1 MPYKEKPDDDLK
13 LYYTIGEVAELFQV
27 NTSLVRFWEKE
38 FDQIRP
44 KKNRKGNRLF
54 TREDIRHFRMI
65 YQLVKE
71 QGYTLDGARKK
82 LRAANQQAQDPLS
95 ETIQRLEHVKSLLD
109 QMEEQLP

>member
-1 MPYKEKPDDDLK
+1 MPYKEKPEDDLK
-13 LYYTIGEVAELFQV
+13 LYYTIGEIAELFQV
-27 NTSLVRFWEKE
+27 NTSLIRFWEKE
-38 FDQIRP
+38 FDQIKP

-82 LRAANQQAQDPLS
+82 LKASQQQNHDPLS

-109 QMEEQLP
+109 QMEARLS

>member
-1 MPYKEKPDDDLK
+1 MPYKEKPDNDLK

-38 FDQIRP
+38 FPQIRP

-82 LRAANQQAQDPLS
+82 LQASNQQAHDPLS

-109 QMEEQLP
+109 QMENQLP